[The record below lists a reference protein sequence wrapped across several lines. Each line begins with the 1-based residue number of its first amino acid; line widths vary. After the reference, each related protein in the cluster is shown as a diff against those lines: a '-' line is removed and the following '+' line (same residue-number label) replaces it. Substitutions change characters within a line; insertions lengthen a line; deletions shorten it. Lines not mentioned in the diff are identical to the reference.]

1 MKIPQAISERVSPQ
15 AMRTFLFTAQQG
27 QSVAEYAVAMA
38 VVLFVSLAG
47 LSALEG
53 QTLAVLRR
61 LVGLH

>member
-1 MKIPQAISERVSPQ
+1 MKNSRAITKPFSHQ
-15 AMRTFLFTAQQG
+15 AMRRFFFTAQDG